1 MSSKTTFE
9 ITKILGHVCLHESF
23 VQIDNNSFL
32 KRANFLTF
40 TEMMMHDMISGHR
53 QRLPRTDALS
63 ENRHYGKIRK
73 RSRITNVARTTN
85 LII

>member
-1 MSSKTTFE
+1 M
-9 ITKILGHVCLHESF
+9 LCRHESS

-40 TEMMMHDMISGHR
+40 TEIMMHDMISGHR
-53 QRLPRTDALS
+53 QRLSRTDTLS
-63 ENRHYGKIRK
+63 ANRHYGKIRK
-73 RSRITNVARTTN
+73 RSRITDVARTTN